1 MPPCSAPFTAG
12 SAYWEKTT
20 TSVRLVACS
29 FRMLCEMCDLTVFC
43 DSFNSLAMTL
53 FDRAR
58 RRISYHKLPGWIVF
72 VDEIPVT
79 WTQKMRKGLIFPES
93 MDPRT
98 HPQATDLR
106 HLKKRIVA
114 ASQPAG

>member
-1 MPPCSAPFTAG
+1 
-12 SAYWEKTT
+12 
-20 TSVRLVACS
+20 VAVMAVADELRDEEVLACVKA
-29 FRMLCEMCDLTVFC
+29 RPDVEPGPE
-43 DSFNSLAMTL
+43 LAMTL
-53 FDRAR
+53 FERAR

-79 WTQKMRKGLIFPES
+79 GTQKMRKGLIFPES

-106 HLKKRIVA
+106 HLKKRTVA